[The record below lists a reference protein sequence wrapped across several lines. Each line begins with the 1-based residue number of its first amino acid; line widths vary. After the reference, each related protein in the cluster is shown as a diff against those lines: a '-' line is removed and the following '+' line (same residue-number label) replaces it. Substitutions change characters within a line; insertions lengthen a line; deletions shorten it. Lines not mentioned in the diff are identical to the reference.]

1 MHPKLNGP
9 TCGPHDHMTRN
20 IIAVVDDIFFASKI
34 RGTAEQVGVAVAFAR
49 SADGVS
55 EIIQQQ
61 APTLIICDLHSQKIN
76 PIELAKSLKAKEGTR
91 DIPLLGFFSHVQTE
105 LQRRAQDAGF
115 DRVIPRSAFATNL
128 VEILRGA

>member
-1 MHPKLNGP
+1 MLRP
-9 TCGPHDHMTRN
+9 CYAHDHMTRN

-61 APTLIICDLHSQKIN
+61 APSLIICDLHSQKIN
-76 PIELAKSLKAKEGTR
+76 PIDLAKSLKAREETR
-91 DIPLLGFFSHVQTE
+91 DIPLLGFFSHVQVE
-105 LQRRAQDAGF
+105 LESQAQNAGF
-115 DRVIPRSAFATNL
+115 DRVIPRSAFAKNL

>member
-1 MHPKLNGP
+1 LFRP
-9 TCGPHDHMTRN
+9 CYAHDRMTRN

-61 APTLIICDLHSQKIN
+61 APSLIICDLHSQKIN
-76 PIELAKSLKAKEGTR
+76 PIDLAKSLKAREETR
-91 DIPLLGFFSHVQTE
+91 DIPLLGFFSHVQVE
-105 LQRRAQDAGF
+105 LESQAQNAGF
-115 DRVIPRSAFATNL
+115 DRVIPRSAFAKNL

>member
-1 MHPKLNGP
+1 
-9 TCGPHDHMTRN
+9 MTRN

-61 APTLIICDLHSQKIN
+61 APSLIICDLHSQKIN
-76 PIELAKSLKAKEGTR
+76 PIELAKTLKAKEETR
-91 DIPLLGFFSHVQTE
+91 NIPLLGFFSHVQTE
-105 LQRRAQDAGF
+105 LQREAQGAGF
-115 DRVIPRSAFATNL
+115 DRVIPRSVFASSLIT
-128 VEILRGA
+128 ILSGNE

>member
-1 MHPKLNGP
+1 
-9 TCGPHDHMTRN
+9 MTRN

-61 APTLIICDLHSQKIN
+61 APSLIICDLHSQKIN
-76 PIELAKSLKAKEGTR
+76 PIDLAKSPQGKGGNEKHSSSLASFLTCRQSFSAK
-91 DIPLLGFFSHVQTE
+91 HK
-105 LQRRAQDAGF
+105 
-115 DRVIPRSAFATNL
+115 
-128 VEILRGA
+128 